1 MINKTVLGN
10 GVRIVTEKVPAV
22 HSVTIGIWVKTGSRH
37 ENGSESGLAHFI
49 EHMLFKGTEKR
60 SACEIARVI
69 DSVGGSI
76 NAFTSKEYTC
86 FYVKVLRQHLSLA
99 VDLLCDIIFKS
110 VFNEEEIEKERNVIF
125 QEISMVHDTPD
136 DYVQDLFIQSYFGN
150 HPLASAIL
158 GEVET
163 VQAFKRR
170 DIVDYFTEKHLV
182 PKKII
187 ISAAGNIE
195 HEEVLEE
202 VVKRFDHLK
211 DADSETDSFLFT
223 PERKVS
229 YHFRELEQVHIC
241 LGTTGY
247 SQEDDQRYPLYIL
260 NAVLGGSMSSR
271 LFQEIRE
278 NRGLAY
284 SVFSFTSSFIDT
296 GMFGIYLGTTK
307 ENVKESLGLVMRELN
322 RITDV
327 EVNGSELTD
336 AKEQLK
342 GNMLLSLEST
352 DSKMSRIARSEIYYD
367 EYVPIED
374 IIEKVDAVSAEEV
387 REAAKNIFK
396 DDLFTFT
403 FLGPVKEKD
412 ISSDIILL

>member
-86 FYVKVLRQHLSLA
+86 FYVKVLRQHLTLA
-99 VDLLCDIIFKS
+99 VDLLCDILFKS

-125 QEISMVHDTPD
+125 QEISMVRDTPD
-136 DYVQDLFIQSYFGN
+136 DYIQDLFVQSYFGN

-163 VQAFKRR
+163 VREFKRG
-170 DIVDYFTEKHLV
+170 DIVDYFAAKHLV
-182 PKKII
+182 PEKII
-187 ISAAGNIE
+187 ISAAGNLS
-195 HEEVLEE
+195 HEEVIDE
-202 VVKRFDHLK
+202 VAKRFEHLK
-211 DADSETDSFLFT
+211 GTDSGSDKSFFV

-229 YHFRELEQVHIC
+229 YHFRDLEQVHLC
-241 LGTTGY
+241 LGTSGY
-247 SQEDDQRYPLYIL
+247 SQEDDQRYPLYVL
-260 NAVLGGSMSSR
+260 NTVLGGSMSSR

-284 SVFSFTSSFIDT
+284 SVFSFTSSFLDT
-296 GMFGIYLGTTK
+296 GMFGLYLGTTK
-307 ENVKESLGLVMRELN
+307 ENINEALSIVMRELN
-322 RITDV
+322 RCTKEKV
-327 EVNGSELTD
+327 GGAELTD

-352 DSKMSRIARSEIYYD
+352 DSRMSRLARSEIYYD
-367 EYVPIED
+367 KYIQIED
-374 IIEKVDAVSAEEV
+374 IIEKVDAVNAVEVQQAAED
-387 REAAKNIFK
+387 IFK
-396 DDLFTFT
+396 DELFTFT
-403 FLGPVKEKD
+403 FLGPIKEKD

>member
-110 VFNEEEIEKERNVIF
+110 VFNEEEIENERNVIF

-136 DYVQDLFIQSYFGN
+136 YYVQDLFIQSYFGN

-195 HEEVLEE
+195 HEEVLAE

-241 LGTTGY
+241 LGTIGY

-307 ENVKESLGLVMRELN
+307 ENVKESLSIVMRELN

-327 EVNGSELTD
+327 EVNGFELTD

-387 REAAKNIFK
+387 QEAAKNIFK